1 MVNNGEYKFGLHT
14 IVPTVSPMFLQKLGD
29 RFTARDPET
38 RAIFEAN
45 MYATADHLYNVPS
58 VVYYTIFNEG
68 WGQFTSD
75 KMYVK
80 LKSFDP
86 TRIIDSTSGWF
97 RRRKTDV
104 DSRHIYFRP
113 LEPKLLDGK
122 PLVISEFGG
131 FAHGIEGHT
140 YGSAV
145 YGYNTIPEN
154 DKYEDKVCE
163 LYDTAVR
170 ALVEKGASAFIYTQV
185 SDVEDE
191 INGFATYDRQVVK
204 INAERLK
211 KINDELKNIS
221 EL

>member
-1 MVNNGEYKFGLHT
+1 MT
-14 IVPTVSPMFLQKLGD
+14 
-29 RFTARDPET
+29 
-38 RAIFEAN
+38 
-45 MYATADHLYNVPS
+45 
-58 VVYYTIFNEG
+58 
-68 WGQFTSD
+68 
-75 KMYVK
+75 
-80 LKSFDP
+80 KSHGGYSYEKW
-86 TRIIDSTSGWF
+86 TGWF

-113 LEPKLLDGK
+113 LKPKLLDGK

-131 FAHGIEGHT
+131 FAHGVEGHT

-170 ALVEKGASAFIYTQV
+170 ALVENGASAFIYTQV

-204 INAERLK
+204 PDVETMAKLAEDLK
-211 KINDELKNIS
+211 KTFEKQTK
-221 EL
+221 